1 MQPSVFKNN
10 ISFSINDIKDR
21 TDPTRVLMCS
31 PDYFD
36 IVDVKNVHMQG
47 HIGNTDKAQVNAQ
60 WQSLKDAYDAL
71 LANKVLDE
79 VSVIP
84 GAKDCEDMVFC
95 ANQTLPWKMEDGSEV
110 VVMSRMRH
118 ESRQREVPYFEEF
131 FKNKGFK
138 PLHFNNVKMFEGMGD
153 VIPHPGKRLLYGGYG
168 HRTTAE
174 AYDEL
179 ATMLQTPVVA
189 LELINPKFYHLDT
202 CFVPLSKDSVMLC
215 KEAFTEEGL
224 AMVRQLFTKVYYI
237 PEYEAEK
244 YFSLNAHAF
253 DAHGTKTA
261 ILQKGSVITVDV
273 LKQEG
278 YNVVEIE
285 TGEFMKSGGSVFCM
299 KMMY

>member
-71 LANKVLDE
+71 LTHKVLDE

-84 GAKDCEDMVFC
+84 GAPGCEDMVFC

-215 KEAFTEEGL
+215 KEAFTEDGL
-224 AMVRQLFTKVYYI
+224 AMIRQLFTKVYYI

-261 ILQKGSVITVDV
+261 ILQKGSAITVDV

>member
-215 KEAFTEEGL
+215 KEAFTEDGL
-224 AMVRQLFTKVYYI
+224 AMIRQLFTKVYYI

-261 ILQKGSVITVDV
+261 ILQKGSAITVDV

>member
-1 MQPSVFKNN
+1 MQPTVFKNN
-10 ISFSINDIKDR
+10 ISFSINDIADR

-36 IVDVKNVHMQG
+36 IIDVKNVHMQG

-71 LANKVLDE
+71 LTNKVLDE

-179 ATMLQTPVVA
+179 ANMLQTPVVA

-215 KEAFTEEGL
+215 KEAFTEDGL
-224 AMVRQLFTKVYYI
+224 AMIRQLFTKVYYI

-261 ILQKGSVITVDV
+261 ILQKGSAITVDV

>member
-71 LANKVLDE
+71 LTNKVLDE

-95 ANQTLPWKMEDGSEV
+95 ANQTLPWKMDDGSEV

-215 KEAFTEEGL
+215 KEAFTEDGL
-224 AMVRQLFTKVYYI
+224 AMIRQLFTKVYYI

-261 ILQKGSVITVDV
+261 ILQKGSAITVDV

>member
-1 MQPSVFKNN
+1 MKPIVFKDN
-10 ISFSINDIKDR
+10 IDFSINDIADR
-21 TDPTRVLMCS
+21 NDPTRVLMCS

-47 HIGNTDKAQVNAQ
+47 HIGNTDKALVNIQ
-60 WQSLKDAYDAL
+60 WQSLKDAYDTL
-71 LANKVLDE
+71 LTSGSLDE
-79 VSVIP
+79 VSIIP
-84 GAKDCEDMVFC
+84 GAPGCEDMVFC
-95 ANQTLPWKMEDGSEV
+95 ANQTLPWKMNDGTEV

-118 ESRQREVPYFEEF
+118 ESRQREVPYFETF
-131 FKNKGFK
+131 FKEKGFK
-138 PLHFNNVKMFEGMGD
+138 PLHFEKAKMFEGMGD
-153 VIPHPGKRLLYGGYG
+153 VIPHPEKQLLYGGYG
-168 HRTTAE
+168 HRTSAE

-179 ATMLQTPVVA
+179 AIMLDTPVVA

-202 CFVPLSKDSVMLC
+202 CFVPLSRDSVMLC
-215 KEAFTEEGL
+215 AEAFTESGL
-224 AMVRQLFTKVYYI
+224 EMIRQLFAKVYYI

-253 DAHGTKTA
+253 KAHGVKTA
-261 ILQKGSVITVDV
+261 ILQHGSAVTVDV

-278 YNVVEIE
+278 FNVVEIE

>member
-71 LANKVLDE
+71 LTNKVLDE

-215 KEAFTEEGL
+215 KEAFTEDGL
-224 AMVRQLFTKVYYI
+224 AMIRQLFTKVYYI

-261 ILQKGSVITVDV
+261 ILQKGSAITVDV